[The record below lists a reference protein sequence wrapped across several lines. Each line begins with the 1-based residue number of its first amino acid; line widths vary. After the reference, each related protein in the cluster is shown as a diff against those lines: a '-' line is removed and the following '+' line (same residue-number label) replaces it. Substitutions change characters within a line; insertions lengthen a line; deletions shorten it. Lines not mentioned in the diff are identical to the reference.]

1 MENAGDSLVYT
12 NFFDREYLPSGMWNI
27 MQETM
32 SKLFNGD
39 VGTAKD
45 RVKEAAGYFQE
56 NYEALSEAS
65 AS

>member
-1 MENAGDSLVYT
+1 
-12 NFFDREYLPSGMWNI
+12 MWNI

-45 RVKEAAGYFQE
+45 RVKEAAEYFQE